1 MTVRQ
6 RRKTGPRCCEFKAE
20 LVNSSQKAGA
30 MMKDG
35 ASRGAALTPK
45 HVTGSVTP
53 SAAFA
58 RADFSPI

>member
-35 ASRGAALTPK
+35 ASRGAA
-45 HVTGSVTP
+45 
-53 SAAFA
+53 
-58 RADFSPI
+58 